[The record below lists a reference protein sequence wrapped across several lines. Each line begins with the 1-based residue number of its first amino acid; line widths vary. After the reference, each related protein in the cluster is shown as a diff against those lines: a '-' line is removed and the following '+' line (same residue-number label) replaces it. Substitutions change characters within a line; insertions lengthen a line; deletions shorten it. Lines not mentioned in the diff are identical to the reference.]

1 MTRPV
6 ADAGSAPSR
15 APLFGL
21 LVATTVGL
29 VGRQLSVVALPWFVL
44 TTTGSAAK
52 AGLVGFAVFLPGL
65 VVGVLGGVLVD
76 RFGYKFVSAGADT
89 VCAVATLLIPLLYAT
104 VGLEFWQLLVLVF
117 FSSLLDVPALTA
129 RRAMIPELAALAR
142 IPLDRINALFE
153 SLNNLAML
161 VGTPI
166 AGLLVAWLGA
176 RDVLW
181 LDAGASALSAL
192 IVLVTVPA
200 AAFARTA
207 FASSGYLAD
216 VAAGLRFIR
225 RDPVLW
231 PMAVFLAVSN
241 AISVSISGV
250 VLPVYVRDAFGS
262 AASLGIMLA
271 AAGAGAVLGASLYG
285 LLAARI
291 SRRVPWYALY
301 LVAPLEFWI
310 LLVNPTVAAIVAV
323 FFVVGIVVGPANPLM
338 VTIRHERSP
347 AAIRGRVFSTY
358 SAIAMAAQ
366 PLGILVA
373 GYLIEGIGFDV
384 TVLALA
390 AVGQALGV
398 AALFVPG
405 FRLLDERPPLGSP
418 APSTATA
425 GSAPHAPR

>member
-1 MTRPV
+1 MN
-6 ADAGSAPSR
+6 DLYGAPSK
-15 APLFGL
+15 APLYGL
-21 LVATTVGL
+21 LAATIVGL

-44 TTTGSAAK
+44 TTTGSASK

-65 VVGVLGGVLVD
+65 IVGVLGGVLVD
-76 RFGYKFVSAGADT
+76 RFGYKFVSASADV
-89 VCAVATLLIPLLYAT
+89 VCAAATLLIPLLYST

-129 RRAMIPELAALAR
+129 RRAMIPELASLAG
-142 IPLDRINALFE
+142 ISLDRVNALFE

-161 VGTPI
+161 IGAPV

-181 LDAGASALSAL
+181 LDAGASALAAL

-200 AAFARTA
+200 SAFARTS

-216 VAAGLRFIR
+216 VMAGFRFIR
-225 RDPVLW
+225 RDPMLW
-231 PMAVFLAVSN
+231 PMAIFLAISN
-241 AISVSISGV
+241 AIGVSMVGV

-262 AASLGIMLA
+262 VASLGVMLA
-271 AAGAGAVLGASLYG
+271 AAGAGSVLGSSLYG
-285 LLAARI
+285 MAAGRI
-291 SRRVPWYALY
+291 SRRFLWHALY
-301 LVAPLEFWI
+301 LAAPLEFWI
-310 LLVNPTVAAIVAV
+310 FLLNPSVAMIVAV
-323 FFVVGIVVGPANPLM
+323 FFVVGLVVGPANPIM

-373 GYLIEGIGFDV
+373 GYMIDGIGFEPS
-384 TVLALA
+384 LFILA
-390 AVGQALGV
+390 AVGQLLGF
-398 AALFVPG
+398 AAFLVPG
-405 FRLLDERPPLGSP
+405 FRQLDRRPAHP
-418 APSTATA
+418 
-425 GSAPHAPR
+425 